1 MFLKVFE
8 VIIIERCTTNGFYP
22 QGLYVVS
29 SGGKV
34 CKQTAT
40 ISNSRKKCMV
50 NGGISQLNMGRERV
64 GLSDQFSLERSEKAH
79 GGGEIFS
86 EV

>member
-1 MFLKVFE
+1 M
-8 VIIIERCTTNGFYP
+8 
-22 QGLYVVS
+22 
-29 SGGKV
+29 

-64 GLSDQFSLERSEKAH
+64 GLSDQLSPERSEKVH